1 MAAMADIKL
10 ALGFLGSSPKAA
22 KVMGSI
28 FLGSKP
34 MAANIEGSN
43 FLGSKPMARAIASMD

>member
-10 ALGFLGSSPKAA
+10 ELGFLGSSPNAA
-22 KVMGSI
+22 RVMGSI

-43 FLGSKPMARAIASMD
+43 FLGSNPIALAMASID

>member
-10 ALGFLGSSPKAA
+10 ELGFLGSSPNAA
-22 KVMGSI
+22 RVMGSI

-43 FLGSKPMARAIASMD
+43 FLGSKPMARAMASID